1 MRNFRFE
8 SICLLSQSE
17 QRARKVTF
25 DRQLNLIVGRNH
37 TGKSSLI
44 KSLFLPKIRDG
55 LLDNAVVRG

>member
-25 DRQLNLIVGRNH
+25 DRRLNLIVGRNH